1 MLSSCKDDV
10 GYEDN
15 LTNVV
20 IETGM
25 SQVIRLERMMWIMVT
40 VKVTAQFPII
50 TNAVLGYNI
59 D

>member
-20 IETGM
+20 IETDM
-25 SQVIRLERMMWIMVT
+25 SQVIRLERMMWMT
-40 VKVTAQFPII
+40 VIIKVTPQFPII
-50 TNAVLGYNI
+50 PNAILGYNV